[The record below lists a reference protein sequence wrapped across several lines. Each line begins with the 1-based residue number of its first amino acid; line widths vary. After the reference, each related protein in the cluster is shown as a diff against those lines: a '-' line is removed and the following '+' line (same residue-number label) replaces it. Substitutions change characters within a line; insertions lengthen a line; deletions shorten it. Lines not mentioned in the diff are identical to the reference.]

1 MLHFKT
7 MIGTLLRSLIRP
19 ALLAVAMLAG
29 TGLTACGS
37 LQTFEA
43 APLVLPQPVKP
54 NLPRPSVPNL
64 VPIHWVVV
72 TPQTIAQLPKG
83 SHYFYMALT
92 EKDYEA
98 LAENQSE
105 LLRYKTDGDWLLGY
119 YEGTNPPWQ
128 MKPVTK

>member
-1 MLHFKT
+1 MPRFILETGSK
-7 MIGTLLRSLIRP
+7 LLSAIRM

-29 TGLTACGS
+29 TGLTACS
-37 LQTFEA
+37 HLQTFEA

-64 VPIHWVVV
+64 VPVHWIVV

-83 SHYFYMALT
+83 SRYFYMAVS
-92 EKDYEA
+92 EADYEA
-98 LAENQSE
+98 LAANQTE
-105 LLRYKTDGDWLLGY
+105 LLRYKTEGDWLLGY
-119 YEGTNPPWQ
+119 YEGTNPPWT